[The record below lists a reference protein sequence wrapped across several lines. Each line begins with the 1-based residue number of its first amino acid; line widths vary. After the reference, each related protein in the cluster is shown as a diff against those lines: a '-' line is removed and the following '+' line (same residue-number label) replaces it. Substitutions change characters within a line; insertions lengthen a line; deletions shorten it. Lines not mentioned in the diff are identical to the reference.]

1 MALQRRQFIVAASGL
16 ALAGLLPAAP
26 AAATPVPVSPAQA
39 AAAINAIR
47 GSHRLAP
54 LAIHPLLAEAAQA
67 QAARMA
73 ARDDISHRLGGSL
86 RARLRQVGYP
96 GYGGENLSA
105 GRSSLAD
112 VLAGWMASPGHR
124 ANLLDRRYREFGIAA
139 ARVPS
144 SRPSRYR
151 IYWALILGIP
161 AG

>member
-1 MALQRRQFIVAASGL
+1 MALKRRQFILAASGL
-16 ALAGLLPAAP
+16 ALTGFLPATP
-26 AAATPVPVSPAQA
+26 AEATPVPVSEAGA

-47 GSHRLAP
+47 AGHRLAP
-54 LAIHPLLAEAAQA
+54 LSLHRLLEAAAQA
-67 QAARMA
+67 QAARMV
-73 ARDDISHRLGGSL
+73 ARDEISHRLGGSL

-96 GYGGENLSA
+96 GIGGENLSA
-105 GRSSLAD
+105 GRAELAA
-112 VLAGWMASPGHR
+112 VLDGWMASPGHR

-151 IYWALILGIP
+151 IYWALIFGIP